1 MKEHGKNSGVRW
13 LCRKLKVSTNAY
25 YNYLKQRK
33 APYYEQKA
41 KVQRFISE
49 SFHRSNGTMGVKM
62 MSYYCA
68 NHGYSYF
75 LSTIRKYMKE
85 LNISLII
92 RRKKQP
98 FKTGKQHKVFTNLI
112 QQNFHVTKP
121 NRLWCVDFTYLY
133 LRNGTPRYNCTIIDV
148 YDRRVVASQNS
159 TSINSRLAINTLH
172 KALLRYYPDKGLIL
186 HSDQGSQFTS
196 KLFSD
201 FCKQRFIQESM
212 SCAGCPY
219 DNAVME
225 RYFNTLKHE
234 CTNHNSFTTEERM
247 DSIMNDFEQK
257 WYNSKRTHTYN
268 NGLSPNQIYIISTLM

>member
-1 MKEHGKNSGVRW
+1 
-13 LCRKLKVSTNAY
+13 
-25 YNYLKQRK
+25 
-33 APYYEQKA
+33 
-41 KVQRFISE
+41 
-49 SFHRSNGTMGVKM
+49 M

-98 FKTGKQHKVFTNLI
+98 FKTGKQHKVFPNLI

-234 CTNHNSFTTEERM
+234 CTNHNSFTTKERM